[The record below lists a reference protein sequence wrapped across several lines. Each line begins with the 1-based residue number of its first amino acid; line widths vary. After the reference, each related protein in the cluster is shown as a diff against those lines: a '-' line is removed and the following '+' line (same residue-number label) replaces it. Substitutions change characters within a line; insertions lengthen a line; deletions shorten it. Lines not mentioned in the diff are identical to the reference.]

1 MIQPA
6 LFQPPTTDRLEAL
19 RARAI
24 KTRHRHQKRRA
35 KSEAVLADAL
45 PTVPEAGYSYH
56 VISHG
61 DVDSLSYLNHLVKAW
76 PLDYVLISTWCMA
89 MADVDCLITWL
100 NTGRIGELD
109 FVLGE
114 IFPTQYPDE
123 TDKLH
128 RLEAAGEPVKL
139 RIARNHAK
147 VMLASNPDEAFYCV
161 IESSANVN
169 TNPRIEQTCLTRD
182 RDLFEFYQDF
192 FNGIHSVT
200 KNPYA

>member
-1 MIQPA
+1 MTQPH
-6 LFQPPTTDRLEAL
+6 LFQPPIPERLEAL

-35 KSEAVLADAL
+35 KSEAVLAEVL
-45 PTVPEAGYSYH
+45 PVIPEAGCSYH

-61 DVDSLSYLNHLVKAW
+61 DVDSLSYLAHVVKIW
-76 PLDYVLISTWCMA
+76 PMDFVLISTWCMA
-89 MADVDCLITWL
+89 MADLDCLIGWL

-128 RLEAAGEPVKL
+128 RLEANGDPVKL

-147 VMLASNPDEAFYCV
+147 ITLACNPDEEVY
-161 IESSANVN
+161 
-169 TNPRIEQTCLTRD
+169 
-182 RDLFEFYQDF
+182 
-192 FNGIHSVT
+192 
-200 KNPYA
+200 